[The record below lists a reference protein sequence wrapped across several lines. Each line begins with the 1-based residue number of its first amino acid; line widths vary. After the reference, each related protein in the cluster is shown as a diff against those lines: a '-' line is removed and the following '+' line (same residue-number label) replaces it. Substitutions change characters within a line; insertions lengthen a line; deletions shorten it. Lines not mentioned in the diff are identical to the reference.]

1 MLICQGAQACG
12 NLTEGTLVMIQG
24 PRHRTDLNGHMGEV
38 ISWNRARGRYTMS
51 IGENDST
58 LNVRSEN
65 LRRRAQ
71 GMARRMCRRPSGAP
85 SAWRAIRRRMSSSPT
100 PQRYTRPAVSG
111 SRSWENAWPGGA
123 AAQVQLSGDETQ
135 WVLQQLQCLEETTKI
150 APRIWAW
157 PLDSPD
163 MTVATTRS
171 SPRGL
176 HATTLVSMENI
187 RHREVY
193 RKAPQP
199 KNSFH

>member
-24 PRHRTDLNGHMGEV
+24 PRHRTDLNGDTGEV

-85 SAWRAIRRRMSSSPT
+85 SAWRT
-100 PQRYTRPAVSG
+100 PRKLCG
-111 SRSWENAWPGGA
+111 C
-123 AAQVQLSGDETQ
+123 LSASLKNDYIQKSHAFVCRTQ
-135 WVLQQLQCLEETTKI
+135 EI
-150 APRIWAW
+150 
-157 PLDSPD
+157 
-163 MTVATTRS
+163 
-171 SPRGL
+171 
-176 HATTLVSMENI
+176 
-187 RHREVY
+187 
-193 RKAPQP
+193 
-199 KNSFH
+199 SF

>member
-1 MLICQGAQACG
+1 
-12 NLTEGTLVMIQG
+12 MIQG
-24 PRHRTDLNGHMGEV
+24 LRHRTDLNGRMGEV

-85 SAWRAIRRRMSSSPT
+85 SAWRTSRRRMSSSPT

-123 AAQVQLSGDETQ
+123 AAWVQLSGDETQ
-135 WVLQQLQCLEETTKI
+135 WVLQPLQGR
-150 APRIWAW
+150 A
-157 PLDSPD
+157 SPD
-163 MTVATTRS
+163 PTSHGQKATRSNKRHQVLAACPCTGNSGERNSAAATTPCS
-171 SPRGL
+171 SVSRRRESSRPRC
-176 HATTLVSMENI
+176 A
-187 RHREVY
+187 REC
-193 RKAPQP
+193 RWCSRARGIWCRGSTMP
-199 KNSFH
+199 K